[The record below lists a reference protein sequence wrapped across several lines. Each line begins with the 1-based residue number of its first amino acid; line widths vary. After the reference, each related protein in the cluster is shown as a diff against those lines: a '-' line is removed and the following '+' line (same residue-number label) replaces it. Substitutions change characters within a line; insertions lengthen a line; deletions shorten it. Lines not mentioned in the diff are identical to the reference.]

1 MKILH
6 IGGCDKFLPQ
16 FIELIKENFDFE
28 QHEFLLHSGM
38 GKAPDYPNVK
48 VYERKI
54 IERLKFYIVALLK
67 MHSADKV
74 ILHGLRKALAF

>member
-1 MKILH
+1 
-6 IGGCDKFLPQ
+6 
-16 FIELIKENFDFE
+16 
-28 QHEFLLHSGM
+28 M